1 MVSVPKAE
9 GGCRA
14 NNPRQISSRPLYAPE
29 RRKSLFTTIF
39 CFLRSSWL
47 LSEFC
52 ESRGTP
58 GHLRS
63 SPIHTEFKDDR
74 KDEEEEENWTKRNL
88 PALRFLYLKIRI
100 YPFSSF
106 SPSTTDRSFS
116 QPFDRYRRPVARF
129 AVLRSGDDSI
139 LYSAE

>member
-9 GGCRA
+9 CRA

-63 SPIHTEFKDDR
+63 SPIHTPGPNSKTTEKT
-74 KDEEEEENWTKRNL
+74 EEENWRKRNF
-88 PALRFLYLKIRI
+88 PAFRFLYLKIRI
-100 YPFSSF
+100 YPFSSP
-106 SPSTTDRSFS
+106 SPSTTDSIIFSTFRSLSSARCSF
-116 QPFDRYRRPVARF
+116 RR
-129 AVLRSGDDSI
+129 S
-139 LYSAE
+139 